1 MMNLL
6 RANRV
11 GKRWA
16 RASAVGASALLIAL
30 CLEVTGFSSQ
40 VSQADRSAEFQQ
52 FVGTWQ
58 AKFKGKVFQTIK
70 LEKNQDKLTG
80 TVSFHV
86 DITVDPK
93 SGELTDVVVRDDGS
107 DPIVETELTDGALL
121 ITEEEIQFK
130 MKVTGPDEADLQIV
144 VPPDPEEEEK
154 APAAK
159 PWKLKRV
166 KRSPE
171 QS

>member
-6 RANRV
+6 RANRA

-16 RASAVGASALLIAL
+16 RASAIGASALLIAL
-30 CLEVTGFSSQ
+30 CLEVSSFSQ
-40 VSQADRSAEFQQ
+40 VSQADKNAEVQQ

-93 SGELTDVVVRDDGS
+93 NGELTDVVVRDGGS

-121 ITEEEIQFK
+121 ITEQDIQFK
-130 MKVTGPDEADLQIV
+130 MKITGTDDADLQIV
-144 VPPDPEEEEK
+144 TPSDPEEK
-154 APAAK
+154 VPAAK

>member
-6 RANRV
+6 RANRA
-11 GKRWA
+11 GKRCA
-16 RASAVGASALLIAL
+16 RASAIGASALLIAL
-30 CLEVTGFSSQ
+30 CLEVSGFSIQ
-40 VSQADRSAEFQQ
+40 VSQTDKINSELQP

-93 SGELTDVVVRDDGS
+93 SGELTDVVVRDEGS
-107 DPIVETELTDGALL
+107 DTIVETKLTDGALL
-121 ITEEEIQFK
+121 ITEQDIQFK
-130 MKVTGPDEADLQIV
+130 MKITGTDEADLQIV
-144 VPPDPEEEEK
+144 VPPDAGEEV
-154 APAAK
+154 PAAK
-159 PWKLKRV
+159 PWKLERIKSRPA
-166 KRSPE
+166 KS
-171 QS
+171 